1 MKLEILLSLA
11 AYFTTQFFMK
21 NLLWLALFFFFN
33 CQTPKKTLVN
43 ADLSPQFI
51 VVLGIAQDAGYPQPY
66 CGKACCEAVEKGIE
80 KRKHVTCLGIVDRET
95 QETFMLEATPDFTEQ
110 QHILRGYLT
119 DKSKPLSGVLLT
131 HAHIGHYTGLMYL
144 GREAIGATETPVYA
158 MPKMQSFLEKNAPWS
173 QLVGLKN
180 IKIKALRADSSV
192 QMTKNI
198 SIKPFIVPHRDEFS
212 ETVGFVISTKN
223 KRVLFIPDIDK
234 WGKWPRNIVEEVSRV
249 EVALLDATF
258 YQNGEIPNRD
268 MSEIPH
274 PFIEETMRLFQNSAD
289 KSKIKF
295 IHFNHTNPVL
305 RQTNERQTV
314 VNQGFGVCS
323 EGDVFNL

>member
-1 MKLEILLSLA
+1 MKNVFWLILLG
-11 AYFTTQFFMK
+11 
-21 NLLWLALFFFFN
+21 FFN
-33 CQTPKKTLVN
+33 CQIPKKSRLN
-43 ADLSPQFI
+43 IDLPPQFM

-66 CGKACCEAVEKGIE
+66 CGKSCCEAVAEGKE
-80 KRKHVTCLGIVDRET
+80 TRKHVTCLGIVDRET

-110 QHILRGYLT
+110 QHILRGYLA

-144 GREAIGATETPVYA
+144 GRVAIGATETPVYA

-173 QLVGLKN
+173 QLVSLKN

-192 QMTKNI
+192 QITKNI

-234 WGKWPRNIVEEVSRV
+234 WGKWPRNIVEEVGRV

-274 PFIEETMRLFQNSAD
+274 PFIEETMRLFQNSMD

-305 RQTNERQTV
+305 RQTHERQNV
-314 VNQGFGVCS
+314 VNQGFGVCG
-323 EGDVFNL
+323 EGDIFNL

>member
-1 MKLEILLSLA
+1 
-11 AYFTTQFFMK
+11 MK
-21 NLLWLALFFFFN
+21 NSVFLAFLVFFN
-33 CQTPKKTLVN
+33 CQTPKKALIN
-43 ADLSPQFI
+43 PDLPQQFI
-51 VVLGIAQDAGYPQPY
+51 TVLGIAQDAGYPQPY
-66 CGKACCEAVEKGIE
+66 CGKACCEAVAQGKEQ
-80 KRKHVTCLGIVDRET
+80 RKHVTCLGVVDRET
-95 QETFMLEATPDFTEQ
+95 QQVFMLEATPDFTEQ
-110 QHILRGYLT
+110 EHILRGYLA
-119 DKSKPLSGVLLT
+119 DKSKPISGIFLT

-144 GREAIGATETPVYA
+144 GREAIGAKETPVYA
-158 MPKMQSFLEKNAPWS
+158 MPRMKIFLENNAPWS
-173 QLVGLKN
+173 QLVNLKN
-180 IKIKALRADSSV
+180 IKIMPLTADSSILI
-192 QMTKNI
+192 TKNI
-198 SIKPFIVPHRDEFS
+198 SIKPIIVPHRDELS

-234 WGKWPRNIVEEVSRV
+234 WSKWQRNIIEEVGRV

-305 RQTNERQTV
+305 RQTNERKAV
-314 VNQGFGVCS
+314 ENQGFGVCT
-323 EGDVFNL
+323 EGGVFDL

>member
-1 MKLEILLSLA
+1 MATFA
-11 AYFTTQFFMK
+11 AYLTTQFFMK
-21 NLLWLALFFFFN
+21 NLLWLALFCFFN
-33 CQTPKKTLVN
+33 CQTPTKTAAN
-43 ADLSPQFI
+43 ADLSLQFI
-51 VVLGIAQDAGYPQPY
+51 TVLGIAQDAGYPQPY
-66 CGKACCEAVEKGIE
+66 CGKACCEAVAKGSE
-80 KRKHVTCLGIVDRET
+80 TRKHVTCLGIVDRET

-110 QHILRGYLT
+110 QHLLRGYLS
-119 DKSKPLSGVLLT
+119 DKSKPLSGIFLT
-131 HAHIGHYTGLMYL
+131 HAHIGHYTGLIYL

-173 QLVGLKN
+173 QLVSLKN
-180 IKIKALRADSSV
+180 IKIKGLRADSSV
-192 QMTKNI
+192 QITKNI
-198 SIKPFIVPHRDEFS
+198 SLKPFIVPHRDEFS

-234 WGKWPRNIVEEVSRV
+234 WGKWPRNIVEEVGRV

-305 RQTNERQTV
+305 RQTKERQNV